1 MVENKVEPVIDP
13 ESKTEDQVEPESKT
27 GDQVEPE
34 SKTEDQAEQVLCT
47 GLEYEGIDWDGLENI
62 QHNEYEASA
71 DQSLHDHEEPT
82 NENIDQWG
90 PSVTNLDGET
100 EAQEIHG
107 PRNEQSP
114 ESDPQSP
121 PIQTDVNADNEVE
134 SLDEQIDDTEEIN
147 IGSNTEDTDHPKER
161 RIRSRPTRLNDYEV
175 KLPPSLSPEH

>member
-1 MVENKVEPVIDP
+1 MMVSRDVKFF
-13 ESKTEDQVEPESKT
+13 EDTFP
-27 GDQVEPE
+27 
-34 SKTEDQAEQVLCT
+34 
-47 GLEYEGIDWDGLENI
+47 YEKAKGEEEEIFTFPKRWENI

-107 PRNEQSP
+107 PGNEQSP

-147 IGSNTEDTDHPKER
+147 IGSNTEDTVRE
-161 RIRSRPTRLNDYEV
+161 
-175 KLPPSLSPEH
+175 